1 MASERTIARLSL
13 YRRLLTQLAGERVTH
28 TFSHEL
34 AKAAGCTAAQVRRD
48 LLAVGFTGS
57 TRHGY
62 SVSGL
67 RDSIGAFLDRGES
80 TALVLLGVGNLG
92 RALLA
97 YFSGRHA
104 NLSVVA
110 AFDVNPGRTNR
121 VIQGCR
127 CYDVRE
133 LSRIVGQH
141 HARVGILA
149 VPAREAQGAADSLIE
164 VGITGI
170 LNFAP
175 AVLSVP
181 AGVFVE
187 QIDLSVSLEKVVYF
201 SRDHQHE

>member
-1 MASERTIARLSL
+1 MASERTIERLSL
-13 YRRLLTQLAGERVTH
+13 YRRLLTQLAQERATH

-48 LLAVGFTGS
+48 LLAVGFSGS
-57 TRHGY
+57 TRYGY
-62 SVSGL
+62 SISGL
-67 RDSIGAFLDRGES
+67 RDSIGGFLDGGES
-80 TALVLLGVGNLG
+80 AAVVLLGIGNLG

-104 NLSVVA
+104 NLSLVA
-110 AFDVNPGRTNR
+110 AFDVNPARTNR

-127 CYDVRE
+127 CYELRE
-133 LSRIVGQH
+133 LSRIAIQH
-141 HARVGILA
+141 GARVGILA

-164 VGITGI
+164 AGITGI

-187 QIDLSVSLEKVVYF
+187 QIDLSAALEKVVYF
-201 SRDHQHE
+201 SRND